1 LQDIERKWWYLC
13 GIARKWKKE
22 KEKEK
27 GVVKRN
33 QGQKEMEEEEKK
45 IEEKVGWNVGPTR
58 ERKKEMKDVIYIYI
72 LVLLEENVKV
82 EAPCILN
89 SSLDLEDNRLDDHSL
104 DPDARS
110 LDMEIACSW
119 SATVWTTG
127 QHHPDAAQNRKE
139 FQRNFGKLIV
149 QLFVR
154 TPYVY
159 RPGGA

>member
-1 LQDIERKWWYLC
+1 
-13 GIARKWKKE
+13 
-22 KEKEK
+22 
-27 GVVKRN
+27 
-33 QGQKEMEEEEKK
+33 MEEEEKK

-110 LDMEIACSW
+110 LDMEIACS
-119 SATVWTTG
+119 
-127 QHHPDAAQNRKE
+127 
-139 FQRNFGKLIV
+139 
-149 QLFVR
+149 
-154 TPYVY
+154 
-159 RPGGA
+159 